1 MFNFTCMELRRL
13 SRQKSTYI
21 ILLTAAVTLFLLTL
35 VLNLSFTALE
45 SLDNSGNYSEEK
57 DGIIFEVSLNLKTN
71 HKIFEYGKE

>member
-57 DGIIFEVSLNLKTN
+57 DGIIFEVSLEPENQSQD
-71 HKIFEYGKE
+71 F